1 MHVEVF
7 WCWRCKLLFTQA
19 LIMLIISGND
29 VVTVKV
35 ASGPAAVQSQS
46 YTFTQWQVEM
56 WCVSKDLV
64 RKQCVWLSVASVAET
79 DVVLLFH
86 QCFVVFFLGYV
97 ECLWVVKKTQP
108 LKKGHI
114 ITHGRYWLL
123 ELSKSAPHLYK
134 STVEKLKTMPEN
146 STRAM
151 LRLYIL
157 YIQHSAA
164 NTSETAF
171 SEIFPNFFGL

>member
-7 WCWRCKLLFTQA
+7 WCWRCKLLFRQA
-19 LIMLIISGND
+19 LIMLITSGND

-64 RKQCVWLSVASVAET
+64 RKQCRRQMLSCRFISALLCFSWDTLSVYG
-79 DVVLLFH
+79 LL
-86 QCFVVFFLGYV
+86 
-97 ECLWVVKKTQP
+97 KKTQP

-134 STVEKLKTMPEN
+134 STVEKLKNMPEN

-171 SEIFPNFFGL
+171 SEIFPNFFGP